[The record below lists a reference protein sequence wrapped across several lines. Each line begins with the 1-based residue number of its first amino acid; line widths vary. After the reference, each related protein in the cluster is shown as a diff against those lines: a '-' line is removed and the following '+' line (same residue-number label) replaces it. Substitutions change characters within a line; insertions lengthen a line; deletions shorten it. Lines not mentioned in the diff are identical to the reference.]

1 MYEYK
6 FLWKT
11 MYHFLDFEK
20 PISILEGK
28 IEELRNL
35 SSSDG
40 INIGFEVNKLEEQ
53 LEKELKKTYSKLSPW
68 EKVKV
73 ARHPLRPHPSDI
85 IKKIFSN
92 WQPLAGDR
100 NYAEDN
106 AILGGLAK
114 FEDSPCVIIGIEKGK
129 TVDSRIF
136 HNFGMVRPEGYRK
149 AQRLINFAN
158 KFSLPVFTFIDTA
171 GAYPGK
177 GAEER
182 GQAEA
187 IAKCIKTS
195 LNSTVPIISVIT
207 GEGGS
212 GGAVA
217 LATGN
222 KVIMLEHSIY
232 SVISPEGCASILWRS
247 ADNNEQAANALKLTA
262 QDLIKL
268 NVIDEI
274 IPEPI
279 GAAHRDHNSI
289 MLSIQNSL
297 RSNLEELYKLKSD
310 ELISARKKRFIN
322 F

>member
-1 MYEYK
+1 
-6 FLWKT
+6 

-114 FEDSPCVIIGIEKGK
+114 FEGRPCVIIGIEKGK
-129 TVDSRIF
+129 TVDDRIF

-149 AQRLINFAN
+149 AQRLIDFAN

-247 ADNNEQAANALKLTA
+247 ADNNEKAANALKLTA
-262 QDLIKL
+262 QDLLKL

-279 GAAHRDHNSI
+279 GAAHRDHNTI
-289 MLSIQNSL
+289 MLSIRNSL
-297 RSNLEELYKLKSD
+297 RSNLEELQKLKSE

>member
-1 MYEYK
+1 
-6 FLWKT
+6 

-40 INIGFEVNKLEEQ
+40 INIGYEVNKLEEQ

-85 IKKIFSN
+85 IKKIFCN

-114 FEDSPCVIIGIEKGK
+114 FEGCPCVIIGIEKGK

-247 ADNNEQAANALKLTA
+247 VDNNEQAANALKLTA
-262 QDLIKL
+262 QDLLKL

-279 GAAHRDHNSI
+279 GAAHRDHDSI
-289 MLSIQNSL
+289 MMSIQNSL
-297 RSNLEELYKLKSD
+297 RSNLEELYKLKSE

>member
-1 MYEYK
+1 
-6 FLWKT
+6 

-20 PISILEGK
+20 SISVLEGK
-28 IEELRNL
+28 IEELRNI
-35 SSSDG
+35 SSKDG
-40 INIGFEVNKLEEQ
+40 LNIGLEVSKLEEQ
-53 LEKELKKTYSKLSPW
+53 LENKLKKTYSQLTPW
-68 EKVKV
+68 DKVKV
-73 ARHPLRPHPSDI
+73 ARHPLRPHPSEI
-85 IKKIFSN
+85 IKNVFNN

-100 NYAEDN
+100 GFKEDN
-106 AILGGLAK
+106 ALLGGVAK
-114 FEDSPCVIIGIEKGK
+114 LGDVPCVVIGIEKGK
-129 TVDSRIF
+129 SVDKRIF

-149 AQRLINFAN
+149 AQRLINFAD
-158 KFSLPVFTFIDTA
+158 KFSLPVITLIDTA

-187 IAKCIKTS
+187 IASCIKTS
-195 LNSTVPIISVIT
+195 LNAKIPIISLVT

-217 LATGN
+217 LATAN

-247 ADNNEQAANALKLTA
+247 SENNEQAANALKLTA
-262 QDLIKL
+262 QDLHELK
-268 NVIDEI
+268 VIDEI

-279 GAAHRDHNSI
+279 GAAHRNPETLFHSI
-289 MLSIQNSL
+289 FNSL
-297 RSNLEELYKLKSD
+297 KLNLKQIISLSRNELKST
-310 ELISARKKRFIN
+310 RNKRFLD